1 MAAKDRA
8 RGKAF
13 ERWVGRALG
22 GRRRLSHERGTAD
35 CEDVPFAVEA
45 KSGYGKPQLPAAWI
59 QQAERHAEQE
69 QLPWILVQRPKGWR
83 DPLVTM
89 RFSTLLHLT
98 NQEGMPD
105 AEESP
110 DGACSKPEDH

>member
-13 ERWVGRALG
+13 ERWVGRKLG
-22 GRRRLSHERGTAD
+22 GRRRLAYERGTAD

-59 QQAERHAEQE
+59 QQAERHAAQE
-69 QLPWILVQRPKGWR
+69 NLPWILVQRPKGWR

-89 RFSTLLHLT
+89 RFSTLLQLT
-98 NQEGMPD
+98 NQQEGR
-105 AEESP
+105 
-110 DGACSKPEDH
+110 GEDLQEDEGTSRLL